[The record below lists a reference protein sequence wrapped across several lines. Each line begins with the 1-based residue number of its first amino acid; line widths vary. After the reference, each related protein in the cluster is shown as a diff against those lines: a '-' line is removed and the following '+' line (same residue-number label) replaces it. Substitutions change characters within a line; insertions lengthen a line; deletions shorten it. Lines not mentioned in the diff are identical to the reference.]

1 MPESESDCLHCEIN
15 EVVRDHIERHN
26 TTNLAE
32 VVANVG
38 ESLVDLILLGPNEE
52 WANLLADAMSHIGAV
67 FLEKSGAAEPG
78 KSHRTADDCTV
89 MSVRPR

>member
-15 EVVRDHIERHN
+15 EVVRDHVERHN

-32 VVANVG
+32 VLANVG

-67 FLEKSGAAEPG
+67 FLEKSGAVERDTT
-78 KSHRTADDCTV
+78 H
-89 MSVRPR
+89 

>member
-1 MPESESDCLHCEIN
+1 MPESESDSLHCEIN

-26 TTNLAE
+26 TTNLVE

-38 ESLVDLILLGPNEE
+38 ESLNDLILLGPNEE

-67 FLEKSGAAEPG
+67 FLEKSGAVE
-78 KSHRTADDCTV
+78 SDTTH
-89 MSVRPR
+89 